1 MLLVH
6 GHPLLQFPYGCNA
19 KSNNNFEGVGEAQKI
34 IEKRKKERKT
44 REEKERKRE
53 SIINRGVCA
62 RHYIG
67 WVCAVGVLY
76 IYTPL
81 LSPPPL
87 SHYRVTQQHQQHTSR
102 ERVGI
107 NNNPHTH
114 THIPKRE
121 RTKKQNN
128 MACNN
133 IRRRFGDFYPESLKR
148 KRKTKPKWVDV
159 IASKRLFY

>member
-1 MLLVH
+1 MPSQTTTLR
-6 GHPLLQFPYGCNA
+6 G
-19 KSNNNFEGVGEAQKI
+19 GEAQKI

-81 LSPPPL
+81 LSPPPSFAL
-87 SHYRVTQQHQQHTSR
+87 QSDTTTPTTHQSR
-102 ERVGI
+102 ESR
-107 NNNPHTH
+107 N
-114 THIPKRE
+114 K
-121 RTKKQNN
+121 
-128 MACNN
+128 
-133 IRRRFGDFYPESLKR
+133 
-148 KRKTKPKWVDV
+148 
-159 IASKRLFY
+159 